1 MKTGNAEV
9 KAHTGSTKPGFGGRE
24 RRRLSE
30 TVLIEEE
37 LIPAFFRPIL
47 YVIAAMVVAFVVW
60 AASIELS
67 EVAIAPGQVIPAG
80 SIKVV
85 QHLDGGVVAAIDV
98 EERKLVE
105 QGQVLLRVD
114 GSQAL
119 ADQMQILARQAGL
132 QLRSERLQAFIE
144 HREPVL
150 SEFAE
155 KYPNLVADQRA
166 IFLNQKAL
174 RDSTLDILK
183 SQIGQRKQRLEQ
195 LRKAL
200 ASAIE
205 HQRLTGELLVMRED
219 LGKRRLIAR
228 TILLETQRAKV
239 TADGEVTRINQEIA
253 LVNREITEAESRLLD
268 TTNQLQRDASAELGT
283 IRAEMAEVE
292 ETLQR
297 LGARVDRLE
306 VRSPARG
313 YIHHLQVRTVG
324 QVIQP
329 GALLMEIVPAG
340 VALEAEVRIA
350 PRDIGYVQPGQPV
363 NLRVSA
369 YEYSH
374 YGFARGKLKR
384 ISASN
389 MIEEGG
395 KTFFL
400 GWVTL
405 DKPFVGNDPKHNPIQ
420 VGMTVEAE
428 IITGYKTLLAY
439 IAKPIVNSLSQAF
452 RER

>member
-1 MKTGNAEV
+1 MKTGNARV
-9 KAHTGSTKPGFGGRE
+9 KANTGSAKPGFGGRE
-24 RRRLSE
+24 RRLLSE

-37 LIPAFFRPIL
+37 LIPAFFRPVL
-47 YVIAAMVVAFVVW
+47 YLIAAMVVSFVVW
-60 AASIELS
+60 AGSIELS
-67 EVAIAPGQVIPAG
+67 EVAMAPGQVIPAG
-80 SIKVV
+80 NIKVV

-98 EERKLVE
+98 EERMLVE

-150 SEFAE
+150 SKFAE

-166 IFLNQKAL
+166 IFLNQTAL
-174 RDSTLDILK
+174 RGSTLDILK

-200 ASAIE
+200 ASAVE

-239 TADGEVTRINQEIA
+239 TADGEVTRISQEIA

-313 YIHHLQVRTVG
+313 YIHNLQVKTVG

-329 GALLMEIVPAG
+329 GALLMEIVPDGA
-340 VALEAEVRIA
+340 ALEAEVRIA
-350 PRDIGYVQPGQPV
+350 PKDIGYVQPGQPV

-369 YEYSH
+369 YEYSQ
-374 YGFARGKLKR
+374 YGFAKGKLKR

-395 KTFFL
+395 KTYFL

-405 DKPFVGNDPKHNPIQ
+405 DKPFVGNDSKHNPIQ
-420 VGMTVEAE
+420 VGMTIEAE

-439 IAKPIVNSLSQAF
+439 IAKPIVNSVSQAF